1 MYHQDL
7 YYEDEDSDFET
18 LGIPSDEETRHIN
31 EVPLQKGSKKS
42 SSSSSVGMT
51 HKPKIAPKPKWSPA
65 MDISQINNSEESLQK
80 RTQVLIKKKGVT
92 TSTPAVTSSEK
103 SSSSEKPS
111 LPKQLS
117 LQPQKMV
124 ASQKDTNVHAIHL
137 EETQSLTCND
147 QPSLLNDVHQPSN
160 LSNLKYGDDSTPDSN
175 TMDVTVE
182 NKVELVSF
190 VAVTDEDKNSSA
202 EITKTNNGTSQSMK
216 EDEDILRSLSI
227 DSVEHDNVICDDD
240 DDDDDDEVLKES
252 HDELVDLPNGDEET
266 AKELAR
272 LRLSSV
278 QSDSREKD
286 ETDEDMSS
294 PTWPV
299 HRKHVFILSR
309 SGKPV
314 YTRYGCEDKLVG
326 LFGIMQALVSIVE
339 EDGNDVLR

>member
-1 MYHQDL
+1 M

-42 SSSSSVGMT
+42 SSGSSVGMT

-65 MDISQINNSEESLQK
+65 MDLSQINNSEESLQK
-80 RTQVLIKKKGVT
+80 RTQVLVKKKGVT
-92 TSTPAVTSSEK
+92 TSTPAVTGSEK

-124 ASQKDTNVHAIHL
+124 ASQKDTSVHAIHSK
-137 EETQSLTCND
+137 ETQSLTCND
-147 QPSLLNDVHQPSN
+147 QPSLLNDAHQPSN

-190 VAVTDEDKNSSA
+190 VTVTDEDKNSSA
-202 EITKTNNGTSQSMK
+202 EITRTNNGASQSGNSMK
-216 EDEDILRSLSI
+216 EDGDILRSLSI
-227 DSVEHDNVICDDD
+227 DSVEHDDVICDEN
-240 DDDDDDEVLKES
+240 DDDDEVLEKS

-266 AKELAR
+266 AK
-272 LRLSSV
+272 
-278 QSDSREKD
+278 
-286 ETDEDMSS
+286 
-294 PTWPV
+294 
-299 HRKHVFILSR
+299 
-309 SGKPV
+309 GKLHLGVLWLTIYCMKMYKLCV
-314 YTRYGCEDKLVG
+314 YIY
-326 LFGIMQALVSIVE
+326 
-339 EDGNDVLR
+339 